1 MEGSTAGP
9 EDGVPRQRRSRRRA
23 AGFGLASVGMLF
35 AQGPESSQRGRSD
48 GKRGLAQGWTPLQEQ
63 ERRLLRVLECGP
75 ERTLFRGLELTLLR
89 ALARNPLRHQDLRLL
104 RYEGRVRFRTQ
115 VQHRN
120 RVLLGFEYRGL
131 VRRPS
136 MEPELLPLRWLERL
150 RFPALCRPQERCP
163 FRGQGL
169 PPPSRGREF
178 ARAKPEVRS

>member
-104 RYEGRVRFRTQ
+104 RYEGRVRLRTQ
-115 VQHRN
+115 VQHRKQALM
-120 RVLLGFEYRGL
+120 RFDERAQARGPVIGPKRGL
-131 VRRPS
+131 LQWQVR
-136 MEPELLPLRWLERL
+136 LL
-150 RFPALCRPQERCP
+150 FPAL
-163 FRGQGL
+163 
-169 PPPSRGREF
+169 
-178 ARAKPEVRS
+178 